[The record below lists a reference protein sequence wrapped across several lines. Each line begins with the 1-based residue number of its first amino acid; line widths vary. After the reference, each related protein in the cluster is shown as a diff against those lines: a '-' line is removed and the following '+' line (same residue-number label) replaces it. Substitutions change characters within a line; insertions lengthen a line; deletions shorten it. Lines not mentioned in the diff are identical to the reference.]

1 MEKKENDKDIKEK
14 ELLNKLSS
22 LEKKIIDFLNIKLK
36 VNITGK
42 ETNLELCNKK
52 IGNCELMLL
61 TGIQFD
67 SLEYINLSNNQIS
80 DIHLL
85 KDFNLK
91 KLQSINLSFN
101 KLNNLNQK
109 KKLDLSFYRVNE
121 IQYNNNINNYSINL
135 DNNGLIEKD
144 IKEIKDIIF
153 NEDYLCYNNNE
164 NYQNEIINR
173 INKLEKKILG
183 YFNNKLNINLTGN
196 EIKIDLNNKNIGNN
210 ELNLLTGVEFKN
222 LEEINLSHNNISDV
236 EILQYFNNLK
246 TIDLSYNKIN
256 TIIPLKK
263 MLMDNLFPHIIE
275 INLDHNNLIKK
286 DIEEIIR
293 LIKNKN
299 ILIKMVILYD
309 IKNRNDKIRIFG
321 KQFVSENKNICK
333 MIIDGKR
340 N

>member
-1 MEKKENDKDIKEK
+1 MEKKEKDKDIKEK
-14 ELLNKLSS
+14 ELLNKLSD

-52 IGNCELMLL
+52 IGNWELMLL

-67 SLEYINLSNNQIS
+67 SLENINLSNNQIS

-85 KDFNLK
+85 KDFNLR
-91 KLQSINLSFN
+91 KLKSLNLSFN

-121 IQYNNNINNYSINL
+121 IQYNNINNYSINL

-153 NEDYLCYNNNE
+153 NEDYLCYNNNNE
-164 NYQNEIINR
+164 SNKNEIINR

-236 EILQYFNNLK
+236 ETLKYFNNLK

-293 LIKNKN
+293 LIKNRN
-299 ILIKMVILYD
+299 ILNKMVIIYD
-309 IKNRNDKIRIFG
+309 IKNTNEKIRIFG
-321 KQFVSENKNICK
+321 KQFVSEYKY
-333 MIIDGKR
+333 M
-340 N
+340 